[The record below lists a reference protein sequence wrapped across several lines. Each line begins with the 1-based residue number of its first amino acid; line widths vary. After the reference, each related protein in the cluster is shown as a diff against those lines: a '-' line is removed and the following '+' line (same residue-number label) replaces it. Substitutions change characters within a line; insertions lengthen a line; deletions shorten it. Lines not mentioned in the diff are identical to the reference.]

1 MRKTER
7 MISIFKTNVHT
18 EVELQ
23 ELVPNLNVAVPNL
36 NWHIDLTDCDKI
48 LRIDSQVNINE
59 LVISMFTRLGFS
71 CIVLEVFHAPPR

>member
-1 MRKTER
+1 

-23 ELVPNLNVAVPNL
+23 QIVPNFKVNVPNL

-48 LRIDSQVNINE
+48 LRVDSPVNMNDI
-59 LVISMFTRLGFS
+59 VIALFNKLGFS
-71 CIVLEVFHAPPR
+71 CVVLEVFHAPPK